1 VGSGTGSSLTW
12 GYGVCY
18 QPCPP
23 DPSLGGKVRG
33 DSWYRSLPVA
43 LCLSRLADVSWELG
57 GKGGCILKDTSWF
70 IEANGAGGGRGLVGT
85 VAEAFRTL
93 GFGFL

>member
-1 VGSGTGSSLTW
+1 M
-12 GYGVCY
+12 
-18 QPCPP
+18 
-23 DPSLGGKVRG
+23 
-33 DSWYRSLPVA
+33 
-43 LCLSRLADVSWELG
+43 
-57 GKGGCILKDTSWF
+57 KDTSWF